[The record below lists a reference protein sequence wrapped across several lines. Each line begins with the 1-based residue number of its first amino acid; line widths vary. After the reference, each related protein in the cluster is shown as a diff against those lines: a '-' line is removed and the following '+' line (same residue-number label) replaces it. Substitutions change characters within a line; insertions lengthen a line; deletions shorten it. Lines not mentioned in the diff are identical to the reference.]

1 MLWLDFL
8 QITTD
13 WNNKNKTD
21 GLGVHRSF
29 TIFR

>member
-13 WNNKNKTD
+13 WNNKNKTY
-21 GLGVHRSF
+21 GPNVHRSF
-29 TIFR
+29 IILR

>member
-21 GLGVHRSF
+21 GLSVHRSF